1 MFAQSDLK
9 KRFNLAGNEDKA
21 IYAKLHGCNITAGRN
36 AMQEIGH
43 VCNIIETVRFPRIIK
58 DDARLNGM
66 DNISCILS
74 EYFPLND

>member
-1 MFAQSDLK
+1 
-9 KRFNLAGNEDKA
+9 
-21 IYAKLHGCNITAGRN
+21 
-36 AMQEIGH
+36 MQEIGH
-43 VCNIIETVRFPRIIK
+43 VCNIIETVRFPRSIK